1 MKTIFAGLVAAIFI
15 FSFSSSSFA
24 VDQGTM
30 AEAKAIVEKATAYI
44 KAYGKEKA
52 FAEFNNLK
60 GPFTIKDLY
69 IFAGDFNGVL
79 LAHGGNIKL
88 VGKDLSEMQDADGKF
103 MVKGLMDVAK
113 RGGGWYDYKWSNPQT
128 KKIQDKTSYVVKI
141 DDGLWIGCGV
151 YK

>member
-1 MKTIFAGLVAAIFI
+1 MKTIFAGLIAAIFV

-24 VDQGTM
+24 GDQGTM
-30 AEAKAIVEKATAYI
+30 AEAKAMVEKATAYI
-44 KAYGKEKA
+44 KTHGKEKA

-60 GPFTIKDLY
+60 GQFTSKDLY
-69 IFAGDFNGVL
+69 IFAGDFNGVMF
-79 LAHGGNIKL
+79 AHGGNNKL

-113 RGGGWYDYKWSNPQT
+113 RGGGWFDYKWSNPQI